1 MFPAQPCTTNL
12 EPGCR
17 LGRALLLFLLLF
29 FVNSLHMSSGSWFDC
44 VIFSKQALFCL
55 RATVPRNA
63 CAPTIAGL
71 PGAQG
76 RSSFTTRLFAGP
88 AVLPHWPLHSRGAHF
103 MGANPERAY
112 GVPASQILRPCPSQG
127 QTLGSP
133 LNVLHIQI
141 GPTFRSISVTFFQ
154 SSTSLWGP
162 TMCSARSWVPQ
173 SRRKIEARP
182 GCLPLDRS
190 HSLGGQCC

>member
-1 MFPAQPCTTNL
+1 M
-12 EPGCR
+12 
-17 LGRALLLFLLLF
+17 
-29 FVNSLHMSSGSWFDC
+29 NSLHMSSGSWFDC
-44 VIFSKQALFCL
+44 VIFSKQTLFCL
-55 RATVPRNA
+55 RATVPGNA
-63 CAPTIAGL
+63 CAPTTAGL

-76 RSSFTTRLFAGP
+76 PSSFKTRLFVGP
-88 AVLPHWPLHSRGAHF
+88 VVLPQWPLHSRGAHF

-133 LNVLHIQI
+133 LNVLRIRV

-162 TMCSARSWVPQ
+162 TMCSALSWVPQ
-173 SRRKIEARP
+173 SRKKIEARP
-182 GCLPLDRS
+182 CCLPLDRS